1 MYECGEVMCRTVTYS
16 VLYTTMKHQLVSY
29 YLSLTGW
36 VQQAVFCYWTS
47 FSTCPYNYGHAIL
60 SYTIG
65 GLTVYQCKANFSD
78 SSNQF
83 ALSLNKN
90 DMVKVL
96 DKQDHGTWV
105 LTLAHNTPHGR
116 P

>member
-1 MYECGEVMCRTVTYS
+1 M
-16 VLYTTMKHQLVSY
+16 
-29 YLSLTGW
+29 
-36 VQQAVFCYWTS
+36 
-47 FSTCPYNYGHAIL
+47 

-78 SSNQF
+78 LSNQF
-83 ALSLNKN
+83 AISLNKN

-105 LTLAHNTPHGR
+105 HSNLFQFITKHMGGHNVSGVAGQFLLHPS
-116 P
+116 

>member
-1 MYECGEVMCRTVTYS
+1 M
-16 VLYTTMKHQLVSY
+16 
-29 YLSLTGW
+29 
-36 VQQAVFCYWTS
+36 
-47 FSTCPYNYGHAIL
+47 

-83 ALSLNKN
+83 AISLNKN

-96 DKQDHGTWV
+96 DKQDHGTRIHSSSITWLAKTWV
-105 LTLAHNTPHGR
+105 AIMPPVLLVSSCLIPPILCNLMGCYSCTDKTHWSM
-116 P
+116 